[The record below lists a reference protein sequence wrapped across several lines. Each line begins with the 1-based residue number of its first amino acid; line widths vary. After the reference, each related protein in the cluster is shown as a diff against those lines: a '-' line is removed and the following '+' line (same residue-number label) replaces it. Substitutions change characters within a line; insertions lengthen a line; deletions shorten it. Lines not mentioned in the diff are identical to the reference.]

1 MAATLTLICG
11 FFSEGSFKW
20 VEGASIYFAVAFI
33 ALFSSTSDY
42 MKEKQL
48 LKLHDEIKNEE
59 VAVIRGQYGLS
70 QPTKVTRV
78 VVGDIVLI
86 EAGMK
91 IPADCV
97 LIEGMDVT
105 VDEATYNEGIH
116 NIAKKQVSN

>member
-1 MAATLTLICG
+1 
-11 FFSEGSFKW
+11 
-20 VEGASIYFAVAFI
+20 
-33 ALFSSTSDY
+33 

-59 VAVIRGQYGLS
+59 VSVIRGQYGLS
-70 QPTKVTRV
+70 QPSKVTRV

-97 LIEGMDVT
+97 LIEGMDIT

-116 NIAKKQVSN
+116 NIAKKQASN